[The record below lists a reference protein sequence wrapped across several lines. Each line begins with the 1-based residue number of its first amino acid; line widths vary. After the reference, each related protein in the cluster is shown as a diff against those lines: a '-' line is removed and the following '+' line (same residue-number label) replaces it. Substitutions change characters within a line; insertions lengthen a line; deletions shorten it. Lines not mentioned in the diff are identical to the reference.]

1 MMYIDRLID
10 TRIARILGAMGGVI
24 LEGPRACGKTSTGMH
39 HAGSY
44 VRLDESPELLTL
56 VGLDPKA
63 ILQGATPRLI
73 DEWQLAPEVWNVIRH
88 EIDDRQRKGQFILSG
103 SATPPDDIRRHSGVG
118 RIGRLRMRT
127 MSLSETG
134 DPRGRYRSTSCAKV
148 SR

>member
-1 MMYIDRLID
+1 
-10 TRIARILGAMGGVI
+10 
-24 LEGPRACGKTSTGMH
+24 MH

-88 EIDDRQRKGQFILSG
+88 EIDDRQLKASSFCLGQPLRPTTCADTRESVGSG
-103 SATPPDDIRRHSGVG
+103 G
-118 RIGRLRMRT
+118 
-127 MSLSETG
+127 
-134 DPRGRYRSTSCAKV
+134 
-148 SR
+148 